1 MPAFYTVCN
10 TGGRYVVA
18 DAEGHVLREEIDR
31 ATARALAAE
40 LNAQPPRK
48 VLAAAQRRS

>member
-1 MPAFYTVCN
+1 MPAIYTVCN

-18 DAEGHVLREEIDR
+18 DAEGHVIREELDR
-31 ATARALAAE
+31 ASARAVAAE

-48 VLAAAQRRS
+48 VLPASHRRH

>member
-1 MPAFYTVCN
+1 MPAYFTVCN

-18 DAEGHVLREEIDR
+18 DAEGHVIREELDR
-31 ATARALAAE
+31 ATARAVAAE

-48 VLAAAQRRS
+48 VLTAAQHRS

>member
-1 MPAFYTVCN
+1 MPAFFTVCN

-18 DAEGHVLREEIDR
+18 DAEGHIVREEIDR
-31 ATARALAAE
+31 ATARAAAAE

-48 VLAAAQRRS
+48 VLAAAQRRN